1 MYLKK
6 FVSELVVSRHFPL
19 SNYIDNYWNSIVL
32 TVNRMKPPN
41 FVKYVLIGCNLF
53 LKLPRQIKGFRVMIY
68 NQVLI
73 SENEEMKKDSK
84 FE

>member
-1 MYLKK
+1 
-6 FVSELVVSRHFPL
+6 
-19 SNYIDNYWNSIVL
+19 
-32 TVNRMKPPN
+32 MKPTK
-41 FVKYVLIGCNLF
+41 FIKYVLIGCNLF

-84 FE
+84 FEWIFFNAEINKHIHDVFIC